1 MRTALATRKAFTH
14 THLIPRNRAPPL
26 GEAPTSTSPT
36 RIAHTHGG
44 VRPELPET
52 NGGRPIVPVGGPH
65 RQRETGDVGFVVV
78 SILNASLCRC
88 VGFVA
93 GEPIENLV
101 FCRCSILY
109 ASLCRCVCAWF
120 GRPHLGRGSIPGRSL
135 SVIHRRVCGET
146 PALGSNPTTPG
157 RRSSLRGARLQILGS
172 THVWACSRG
181 VLWCATVFR
190 GVVCFELTLSRGWVH
205 GSTQEKGRIG
215 QDDKRLVSTPPASKS
230 NLPLLMA
237 GGSIP
242 TWIYRSCTIVY
253 NTFCTAWV

>member
-1 MRTALATRKAFTH
+1 
-14 THLIPRNRAPPL
+14 
-26 GEAPTSTSPT
+26 
-36 RIAHTHGG
+36 
-44 VRPELPET
+44 
-52 NGGRPIVPVGGPH
+52 
-65 RQRETGDVGFVVV
+65 VGFVAGEPIENLVFCRC
-78 SILNASLCRC
+78 SILYASLCRC